1 MRKLLRRIRRWL
13 NGEAFAEEYFN
24 RFIARHV
31 DRAHELRIPKDELD
45 AMWEKALAASDS
57 YTPPGIILRRL
68 IDEWERKQS

>member
-1 MRKLLRRIRRWL
+1 MRRFFARIRRWL

-45 AMWEKALAASDS
+45 AMWEKALEASDA

-68 IDEWERKQS
+68 IDEWEAQS